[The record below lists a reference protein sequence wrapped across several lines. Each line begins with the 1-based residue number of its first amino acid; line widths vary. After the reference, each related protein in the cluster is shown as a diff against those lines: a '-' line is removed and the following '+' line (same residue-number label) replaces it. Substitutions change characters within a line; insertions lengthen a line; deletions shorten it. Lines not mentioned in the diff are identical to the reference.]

1 MNEIKKTCF
10 DIVHDLQNCDYV
22 FNDEIAHHCLRLSSD
37 DIEYVIKNVYCHLEL
52 KAESVLN
59 DKLVSYRF
67 KDIQEEIKNTLGAL
81 NDLKDIK
88 KIIKNKENACK
99 HENYQE
105 YMEDE
110 NGEMIYSCQA
120 CEGTF
125 YRFDED

>member
-10 DIVHDLQNCDYV
+10 DIVNDLQSCDYV

-37 DIEYVIKNVYCHLEL
+37 DIKYILDVTYFHLEL

-59 DKLVSYRF
+59 DELVSYRF

-88 KIIKNKENACK
+88 KIIIDKENACK
-99 HENYQE
+99 CE
-105 YMEDE
+105 YYEECDEDE
-110 NGEMIYSCQA
+110 NGEMLYRCLDCGS
-120 CEGTF
+120 TF
-125 YRFDED
+125 YKYE